1 MRVTEFWACS
11 LFTKPLFLWLLR
23 GISSCC
29 LCFYN
34 EINISHKI
42 ITFFSFFKSTYS
54 FKNKRFMLVNI
65 VYVVKT
71 LQKFSYYVW
80 NTKTKILPRFFF
92 VFHSK
97 QCFILGFLIC
107 PKYGKFWSIFS
118 QNMANFEVVFLPRQ
132 LHFSIN
138 IISLISEMCGIQ

>member
-1 MRVTEFWACS
+1 
-11 LFTKPLFLWLLR
+11 
-23 GISSCC
+23 
-29 LCFYN
+29 
-34 EINISHKI
+34 
-42 ITFFSFFKSTYS
+42 
-54 FKNKRFMLVNI
+54 MLVNI

-80 NTKTKILPRFFF
+80 NTKTKILPRFFLF
-92 VFHSK
+92 FIPSNVLFWVF
-97 QCFILGFLIC
+97 L
-107 PKYGKFWSIFS
+107 YA